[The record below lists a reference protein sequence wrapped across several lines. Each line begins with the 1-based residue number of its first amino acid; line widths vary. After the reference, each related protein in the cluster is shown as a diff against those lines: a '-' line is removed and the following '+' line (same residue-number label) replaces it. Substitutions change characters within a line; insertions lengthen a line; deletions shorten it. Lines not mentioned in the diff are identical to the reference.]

1 MGDGS
6 DKGECACGRTGQ
18 VRGAA
23 WLAVDRARD
32 LELAVRRAESMT
44 EAERDEVLACLATA
58 DARARAMG
66 RAAGEGER

>member
-1 MGDGS
+1 MGAYDHHTC
-6 DKGECACGRTGQ
+6 DCGRTGQ

-32 LELAVRRAESMT
+32 LELAVRRVESMT
-44 EAERDEVLACLATA
+44 EAERAEVLSCLASV